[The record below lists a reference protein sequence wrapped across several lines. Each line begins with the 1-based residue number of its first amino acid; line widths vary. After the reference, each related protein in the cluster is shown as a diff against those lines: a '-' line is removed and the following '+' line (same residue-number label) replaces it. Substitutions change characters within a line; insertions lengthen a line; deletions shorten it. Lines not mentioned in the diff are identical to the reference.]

1 MLEVKALLFDVFG
14 TVVDW
19 RTGIAI
25 EVQMIAKKYNIEL
38 NADDFADAWRAE
50 YQPAMEQI
58 RSGKRSFTILDILH
72 LENLKKIAPRFNLNN
87 LSNEDLNFLVTAWH
101 RLPGWPDSS
110 QGLNKLKK
118 KFILATQS
126 NGNIA
131 LMVNMA
137 KYSNLSWDV
146 ILGAEVLGHYK
157 PEPEAYI
164 KACKALNLK
173 PSECLMVAAHDNDLK
188 AASLQGM
195 KTAYVHRPFE
205 YGKDKLFDIAEVND
219 YKGNRNWD
227 IMSKDFNDLA
237 FKLGCEIN
245 IITTK

>member
-110 QGLNKLKK
+110 QALIKLKK

-173 PSECLMVAAHDNDLK
+173 PSECLMVAAHDDDLK

-237 FKLGCEIN
+237 FKLGC
-245 IITTK
+245 

>member
-87 LSNEDLNFLVTAWH
+87 LSNEDLNFLVSAWH

-131 LMVNMA
+131 LIVNMA

-157 PEPEAYI
+157 PEPQAYI

-173 PSECLMVAAHDNDLK
+173 PSECLMVAAHDDDLK

-237 FKLGCEIN
+237 FKLGC
-245 IITTK
+245 

>member
-137 KYSNLSWDV
+137 KYSNLCWDV

-157 PEPEAYI
+157 PQPEAYI

-173 PSECLMVAAHDNDLK
+173 PSECLMVAAHDDDLK

-237 FKLGCEIN
+237 FKLGC
-245 IITTK
+245 

>member
-87 LSNEDLNFLVTAWH
+87 LSNEDLNFLVSAWH

-173 PSECLMVAAHDNDLK
+173 PSECLMVAAHDDDLK

-237 FKLGCEIN
+237 FKLGC
-245 IITTK
+245 

>member
-50 YQPAMEQI
+50 YQPAMEKI

-87 LSNEDLNFLVTAWH
+87 LSNEDLNFLVSAWH

-110 QGLNKLKK
+110 QGLSKLKK

-157 PEPEAYI
+157 PEPQAYI

-173 PSECLMVAAHDNDLK
+173 PSECLMVAAHDDDLK

-237 FKLGCEIN
+237 FKLGC
-245 IITTK
+245 

>member
-1 MLEVKALLFDVFG
+1 MCIRD
-14 TVVDW
+14 
-19 RTGIAI
+19 R
-25 EVQMIAKKYNIEL
+25 YNIEL

-173 PSECLMVAAHDNDLK
+173 PSECLMVAAHDDDLK

-205 YGKDKLFDIAEVND
+205 YGKDKLFDLAEVND

-237 FKLGCEIN
+237 FKLGC
-245 IITTK
+245 

>member
-173 PSECLMVAAHDNDLK
+173 PSECLMVAAHDDDLK

-219 YKGNRNWD
+219 YKVNRNWD

-237 FKLGCEIN
+237 FKLGC
-245 IITTK
+245 

>member
-87 LSNEDLNFLVTAWH
+87 LSNEDLNFLVSAWH

-173 PSECLMVAAHDNDLK
+173 PSECLMVAAHDDDLK

-227 IMSKDFNDLA
+227 IVSRDFNDLA
-237 FKLGCEIN
+237 FKLGC
-245 IITTK
+245 